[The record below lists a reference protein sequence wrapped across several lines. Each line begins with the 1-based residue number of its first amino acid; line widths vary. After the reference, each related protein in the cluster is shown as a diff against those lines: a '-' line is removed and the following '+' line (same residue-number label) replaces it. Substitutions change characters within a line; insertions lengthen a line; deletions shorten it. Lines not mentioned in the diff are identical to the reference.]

1 MYKALEGLLLN
12 TFNGSGSSSSVAVV
26 PEFEVAAQIGKQV
39 NGPGDCG
46 KIYAKCQRLSVTNTV
61 V

>member
-1 MYKALEGLLLN
+1 MSKALEGLLLN
-12 TFNGSGSSSSVAVV
+12 TFNGSGRSVV

-39 NGPGDCG
+39 NAPGDCG

>member
-1 MYKALEGLLLN
+1 MSKALEGLLLN
-12 TFNGSGSSSSVAVV
+12 TFNESGRSVV

-39 NGPGDCG
+39 NAPGDCG

>member
-1 MYKALEGLLLN
+1 MSKALEGLLLN
-12 TFNGSGSSSSVAVV
+12 TFNGSGRSVV

-39 NGPGDCG
+39 NAPGDCG
-46 KIYAKCQRLSVTNTV
+46 KIYAKCHRLSVTNTV